1 MNKLRKNHATQ
12 HLHQRKLDAFRSLTN
27 ESGIALIVA
36 LMLML
41 VMLTMV
47 PAALQL
53 TSGEFARTKN
63 FIENRVALA
72 IAEAGLEHAKVL
84 VQYNTINDILD
95 GPDDDHA
102 TTGDN
107 GTLTAGGTWP
117 TIPSS
122 TATTATSKIDNA
134 THGYTQLAF
143 NGGTYKIRVFD
154 NDDSAL
160 CPATCTAGHADPTLD
175 TNHEAWVD
183 RDGLVEIEAIGI
195 TAEGTQVTLHA
206 RTKRRILPTY
216 GITAAVTL
224 LGPVAAIKATSATF
238 EVAGADG
245 GGGNGY
251 DINGNPDT
259 ECNGVNGIATEAVDG
274 TPTSVGNQP
283 AWDAC
288 IDTICT
294 WFSVPGSNGMTGTT
308 GSTPDIDYGGSAFT
322 AQDAED
328 LYADLEP
335 ATKSDY
341 INTGSDSYVLSGGTY
356 GSVTDPVTMYY
367 DGKLTVN
374 GTVVGYGVL
383 IVDGDLNVVGNLDWN
398 GIILI
403 GTCTAC
409 GCTTCPGGLT
419 GSGGA
424 NVAGAMLIGNSTI
437 DASTAEFTGTADL
450 NYSCQGIAIANG
462 AFSNTFAMVTW
473 RKVD

>member
-1 MNKLRKNHATQ
+1 MNKHLKNNRTRGMNLKKWMAC
-12 HLHQRKLDAFRSLTN
+12 RSLAN
-27 ESGIALIVA
+27 ESGVALIVA

-102 TTGDN
+102 TTADN

-122 TATTATSKIDNA
+122 TATTATSKIDSA

-143 NGGTYKIRVFD
+143 NGGTYKIRIFD

-183 RDGLVEIEAIGI
+183 RDGLVEIEAIGT
-195 TAEGTQVTLHA
+195 TADGTQVTLHA

-245 GGGNGY
+245 AGGNGY
-251 DINGNPDT
+251 DINGVADP
-259 ECNGVNGIATEAVDG
+259 ECNGVNGVATEAVDA
-274 TPTSVGNQP
+274 TPTSVGNMAQ
-283 AWDAC
+283 WNAC
-288 IDTICT
+288 TDIICT

-328 LYADLEP
+328 LYADLQP

-341 INTGSDSYVLSGGTY
+341 INTGSDSYILSGGTW

-367 DGKLTVN
+367 DGKLKIN
-374 GTVVGYGVL
+374 SNVVGYGIL
-383 IVDGDLNVVGNLDWN
+383 IIDGDLEINGNLEWY
-398 GIILI
+398 GLVLI
-403 GTCTAC
+403 GNSTTATCS
-409 GCTTCPGGLT
+409 TCPGGLM

-424 NVAGAMLIGNSTI
+424 TVAGAMLIGNSTI
-437 DASTAEFTGTADL
+437 QASIGEFTGNAL
-450 NYSCQGIAIANG
+450 LQYSCEGIDIANG
-462 AFSNTFAMVTW
+462 AFNNTFATVTW
-473 RKVD
+473 RKVE

>member
-102 TTGDN
+102 TTADN

-122 TATTATSKIDNA
+122 TATTATSKIDSA
-134 THGYTQLAF
+134 TYGYTQVAF
-143 NGGTYKIRVFD
+143 NGGNYKIRVFD

-160 CPATCTAGHADPTLD
+160 CPAICTAGHADPNLD

-183 RDGLVEIEAIGI
+183 RDGLVEIEAIGT
-195 TAEGTQVTLHA
+195 TADGTQVTLHA

-224 LGPVAAIKATSATF
+224 L
-238 EVAGADG
+238 
-245 GGGNGY
+245 
-251 DINGNPDT
+251 
-259 ECNGVNGIATEAVDG
+259 
-274 TPTSVGNQP
+274 
-283 AWDAC
+283 
-288 IDTICT
+288 
-294 WFSVPGSNGMTGTT
+294 
-308 GSTPDIDYGGSAFT
+308 
-322 AQDAED
+322 
-328 LYADLEP
+328 
-335 ATKSDY
+335 
-341 INTGSDSYVLSGGTY
+341 
-356 GSVTDPVTMYY
+356 
-367 DGKLTVN
+367 
-374 GTVVGYGVL
+374 
-383 IVDGDLNVVGNLDWN
+383 
-398 GIILI
+398 
-403 GTCTAC
+403 
-409 GCTTCPGGLT
+409 
-419 GSGGA
+419 
-424 NVAGAMLIGNSTI
+424 
-437 DASTAEFTGTADL
+437 
-450 NYSCQGIAIANG
+450 
-462 AFSNTFAMVTW
+462 
-473 RKVD
+473 

>member
-1 MNKLRKNHATQ
+1 MNKHLKNNRTRGMNLKKWMAC
-12 HLHQRKLDAFRSLTN
+12 RSLAN
-27 ESGIALIVA
+27 ESGVALIVA

-41 VMLTMV
+41 VIVTMV
-47 PAALQL
+47 PAAMQL

-102 TTGDN
+102 TTADN

-117 TIPSS
+117 TIAGSN
-122 TATTATSKIDNA
+122 AVTATSKIDSA

-160 CPATCTAGHADPTLD
+160 CPAACVAGHADPTLD

-183 RDGLVEIEAIGI
+183 RDGLVEIEAIGT
-195 TAEGTQVTLHA
+195 TADGTQVTLHA

-245 GGGNGY
+245 AGGNGY
-251 DINGNPDT
+251 DINGVADP
-259 ECNGVNGIATEAVDG
+259 ECNGVNGVATEAVDG
-274 TPTSVGNQP
+274 TPTSVGNTAQ
-283 AWDAC
+283 WNAC
-288 IDTICT
+288 TDIICT

-341 INTGSDSYVLSGGTY
+341 INTGSDSYILSGGTY

-383 IVDGDLNVVGNLDWN
+383 IVDGDLDVVGNLDWN

-424 NVAGAMLIGNSTI
+424 NVAGALLIGNSTI

-462 AFSNTFAMVTW
+462 AFNNTFATVSW